1 MDLVTISE
9 NLTERFFARLLELL
23 RHLPWTVSI
32 FTHEVE
38 GLAWA
43 FAATICKQNRI
54 ESVAQLNSHDGLDN
68 DCELIMISSDTNS
81 LEFFERWLILVEN
94 VFDVVYVFTHSYM
107 HYLIS
112 VLKSVNHMCKE

>member
-23 RHLPWTVSI
+23 RPLPWTVSI

-68 DCELIMISSDTNS
+68 DCELIMVSSDTNS
-81 LEFFERWLILVEN
+81 LELFERWLILVEN